1 MKKIDYIELG
11 GTLFVP
17 ASHQKLGDIVMRKVF
32 KNLKSLVIDFEDGL
46 RASALDESMASLGE
60 NLLALTE
67 DKPYIFLRVRDEK
80 HLEELLKLKDIVKID
95 GFVLAKFSLNNAK
108 NYLSVLENRDFAIMP
123 SIEGKELFNQGDLLK
138 LRDILLTQKEK
149 IALVRFGLEDMLR
162 QLSMKR
168 SCEDSI
174 FDLCAPSSVLGTF
187 IAIFKSSGF
196 AISGGVYP
204 CFKDDDGFKKD
215 VKRDLK
221 EGLFSKTIIHPNQIE
236 IVNELYK
243 VTREEFEV
251 ASAICQSEDVVFNL
265 KGEMAE
271 KITMNPHSEIILKRA
286 KNYGIQD

>member
-1 MKKIDYIELG
+1 MTKIDFIKLG

-17 ASHQKLGDIVMRKVF
+17 ASHQKLGDIVTRKVF

-46 RASALDESMASLGE
+46 RASALDESMVSLGE
-60 NLLALTE
+60 NLLTLTE
-67 DKPYIFLRVRDEK
+67 DKPYIFLRARDEK

-95 GFVLAKFSLNNAK
+95 GFVLAKFSLKNAQ
-108 NYLSVLENRDFAIMP
+108 NYLSVLENRDFVIMP

-138 LRDILLTQKEK
+138 LRDILLTHKEK
-149 IALVRFGLEDMLR
+149 IVLVRFGLEDMLR

-168 SCEDSI
+168 SCENSI
-174 FDLCAPSSVLGTF
+174 FDFCAPNSVLGTF

-204 CFKDDDGFKKD
+204 CFKDEDGFKKD

-236 IVNELYK
+236 IINELYK
-243 VTREEFEV
+243 VTREEFEE
-251 ASAICQSEDVVFNL
+251 ASAICQSKDVVFNL
-265 KGEMAE
+265 NDEMAE